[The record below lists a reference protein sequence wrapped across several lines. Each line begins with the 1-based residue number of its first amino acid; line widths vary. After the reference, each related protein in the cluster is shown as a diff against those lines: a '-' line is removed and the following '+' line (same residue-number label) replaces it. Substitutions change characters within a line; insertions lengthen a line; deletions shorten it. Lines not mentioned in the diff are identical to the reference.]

1 MTLIINNP
9 EAERLAHELASRRG
23 ESIDEAVV
31 KAMQERLERTPTLT
45 PEQARM
51 RDDLLAIAAEFRK
64 LPILDPRPPDEILGY
79 DKNGLPT

>member
-45 PEQARM
+45 PEQKRV
-51 RDDLLAIAAEFRK
+51 RDRLIEIGKHCAS
-64 LPILDPRPPDEILGY
+64 LPVLDPRSPDEILGY
-79 DKNGLPT
+79 DENGLPT